1 MITNLRSASKKVL
14 RPMASVLVKAGF
26 TGNQVT
32 TMGLALSLVYLG
44 VIYFTRNP
52 LLGLVTLA
60 ISSLFDALDG
70 EVARMRG
77 LAGPKGSFLDS
88 SFDRLEDT
96 VFIASLVLLGF
107 PSIFTALLVGISLT
121 ISYLRAKAESL
132 GIKAE
137 GKGLIERG
145 ERLILVG
152 LILLFLPLVPVVSTV
167 LFYGLLVAS
176 LVTLGQRFHLVM
188 SALP

>member
-14 RPMASVLVKAGF
+14 RPMASALVKAGF

-32 TMGLALSLVYLG
+32 ALGLVMSLVYLG

-52 LLGLVTLA
+52 LLGLLTLA
-60 ISSLFDALDG
+60 ISSLLDALDG

-96 VFIASLVLLGF
+96 LFIGSLVLLGF
-107 PSIFTALLVGISLT
+107 PPLLTAILVGISLS

-145 ERLILVG
+145 RG
-152 LILLFLPLVPVVSTV
+152 
-167 LFYGLLVAS
+167 
-176 LVTLGQRFHLVM
+176 
-188 SALP
+188 

>member
-14 RPMASVLVKAGF
+14 RPMASALVKAGF

-32 TMGLALSLVYLG
+32 ALGLVMSLVYLG

-52 LLGLVTLA
+52 LLGLLTLA
-60 ISSLFDALDG
+60 ISSLLDALDG

-96 VFIASLVLLGF
+96 LFIGSLVLLGF
-107 PSIFTALLVGISLT
+107 PPLLTAILVGISLS

-152 LILLFLPLVPVVSTV
+152 LILLFLPFLPLISTV
-167 LFYGLLVAS
+167 IFYGLFVAS
-176 LVTLGQRFHLVM
+176 IITLGQRFHLVM

>member
-1 MITNLRSASKKVL
+1 MITNLRQASKRVL
-14 RPMASVLVKAGF
+14 RPMAIGLAKAGF

-32 TMGLALSLVYLG
+32 VMGLVASLIYL
-44 VIYFTRNP
+44 VVLYFTRNT
-52 LLGLVTLA
+52 LLGFLILA
-60 ISSLFDALDG
+60 ISSLLDALDG
-70 EVARMRG
+70 EVARVRG

-88 SFDRLEDT
+88 SLDRLEDT
-96 VFIASLVLLGF
+96 LFISSLVLLGF
-107 PSIFTALLVGISLT
+107 QPLLTAILVGVSLS

-145 ERLILVG
+145 ERLILVA
-152 LILLFLPLVPVVSTV
+152 LILLLFPFVPLISVI
-167 LFYGLLVAS
+167 LFYGLLIAS
-176 LVTLGQRFHLVM
+176 IITLAQRFHLVI

>member
-14 RPMASVLVKAGF
+14 RPIASALVKAGF

-167 LFYGLLVAS
+167 LFYGLLGAS